1 MFPVCVCFKLRGY
14 NFSRFY
20 KSYRHP
26 VSNFSILQDQMLYHF
41 LIERLQLSLG
51 GRDPQN
57 TVYTRTEELEVA
69 ALTLDI
75 LLATMQNS
83 DCISDKI
90 QVSLGLL

>member
-1 MFPVCVCFKLRGY
+1 
-14 NFSRFY
+14 
-20 KSYRHP
+20 
-26 VSNFSILQDQMLYHF
+26 MLYHF
-41 LIERLQLSLG
+41 LIQRLQLFLLG
-51 GRDPQN
+51 SIDPQN

-90 QVSLGLL
+90 QASLGFFVVTERISGNMTTS

>member
-1 MFPVCVCFKLRGY
+1 
-14 NFSRFY
+14 
-20 KSYRHP
+20 
-26 VSNFSILQDQMLYHF
+26 MLYHF
-41 LIERLQLSLG
+41 LIERLQLFLPGSLG
-51 GRDPQN
+51 GLDPQN
-57 TVYTRTEELEVA
+57 TVYTRTAELEVA